1 MPISSFELGSLD
13 ESYPTQLLLTSKAGT
28 ETSKMADTLQLKS
41 QDLASPAAVPK
52 VQQLQVKDQPLQQR
66 VALDIKNA
74 SSPPQ
79 PKQPL
84 QVDSS
89 ELLNNDLR
97 QDLKLMEVIH
107 SGSLNEQQIRE
118 LAEFIRVKDNINWID
133 CGTSSDRRII
143 PLDQNSLE
151 QDKKRLILQKYA
163 HIADNINNEV
173 PSAEAKPQF
182 S

>member
-1 MPISSFELGSLD
+1 MPIASFELGSLD

-66 VALDIKNA
+66 VVLDIKNA
-74 SSPPQ
+74 SSPTQ
-79 PKQPL
+79 PKRPL
-84 QVDSS
+84 QGDSS
-89 ELLNNDLR
+89 ELLLNNDLR

-151 QDKKRLILQKYA
+151 QDKKRLIL
-163 HIADNINNEV
+163 
-173 PSAEAKPQF
+173 
-182 S
+182 

>member
-1 MPISSFELGSLD
+1 
-13 ESYPTQLLLTSKAGT
+13 
-28 ETSKMADTLQLKS
+28 
-41 QDLASPAAVPK
+41 
-52 VQQLQVKDQPLQQR
+52 
-66 VALDIKNA
+66 
-74 SSPPQ
+74 
-79 PKQPL
+79 
-84 QVDSS
+84 
-89 ELLNNDLR
+89 
-97 QDLKLMEVIH
+97 MEVIH

-133 CGTSSDRRII
+133 CGTPSDRRII